1 MRCLEN
7 SLERRR
13 EGKREGEEEGRKGGE
28 EKGGDEGIGGL
39 SPVTAPVT
47 RRLQTASRKFMSG
60 PELELPRTE
69 GGQQGELSPQ

>member
-13 EGKREGEEEGRKGGE
+13 EGKRERRERRERRREGLE
-28 EKGGDEGIGGL
+28 IGGL
-39 SPVTAPVT
+39 SPVTVPVT